1 MEPSLERLRSLRGQA
16 GLFLDFDGSLAE
28 IVPRPEMAQPV
39 SGAVEVL
46 RAATAQFALVGIVS
60 GRRESE
66 LRARLPVS
74 GLRVF
79 GIYGLEG
86 DPTAATADRHRGEME
101 AIAEAVPGAWVE
113 DKGVSL
119 TLHYRTTADPD
130 AAEAVLRGPVHR
142 LAEREGLALVEGKR
156 ALEIAPA
163 RLPGKGEVI
172 LRVTR
177 EAELKGVLYA
187 GDDLADLDA
196 FAALDQLRAQ
206 GMTTVTIAVRSEETP
221 PEVTAAAELA
231 VARPA
236 GLVELLRELVA

>member
-1 MEPSLERLRSLRGQA
+1 VEPSLDRLRSIREQA

-28 IVPRPEMAQPV
+28 IVPRPELAEPV
-39 SGAVEVL
+39 PGTVEIL
-46 RAATAQFALVGIVS
+46 RAATARFALVGIVT

-66 LRARLPVS
+66 IRARLPVS

-86 DPTAATADRHRGEME
+86 DPTAATADRHRGEL
-101 AIAEAVPGAWVE
+101 E

-119 TLHYRTTADPD
+119 TLHSRQAADPD
-130 AAEAVLRGPVHR
+130 AAEAVLRKPVR
-142 LAEREGLALVEGKR
+142 GLAEREGLVLVEGKR

-172 LRVTR
+172 LRVAR
-177 EAELKGVLYA
+177 EEELKGALYA

-196 FAALDQLRAQ
+196 FAALDRLSAQ
-206 GMTTVTIAVRSEETP
+206 SVTTVKIAVRSEETP
-221 PEVTAAAELA
+221 PEVTAAADLA
-231 VARPA
+231 AARPA